1 MLEPIRLI
9 LEMYAFEPT
18 DETTRQEV
26 LHTLNQL
33 YPEATWAVSISD
45 HNVSYAGT
53 RFIITPVF
61 ETPEQETFYR
71 IKWA

>member
-1 MLEPIRLI
+1 LEPIRLI

-33 YPEATWAVSISD
+33 YPEAEWYVSIDESYTG
-45 HNVSYAGT
+45 YAGS
-53 RFIITPVF
+53 RFVITPKF